1 LSDMTQIFTFGD
13 LSEESIEVRAQ
24 FTSSYEPKGYE
35 PEVRPV
41 DPEGAERKAFEDAY
55 IQGEK
60 AGYEMGMRKAEPLL
74 RSLNHG
80 LSQMAAFRV
89 ELVERSE
96 RLATELALL
105 FAEAVVLQECSQRK
119 EAVADMVKRALEV
132 CEEKTDLIVRV
143 PRANVDFFGEDVP
156 YTLLADD
163 TLKEPGFIIE
173 TNFGD
178 IDGRISTQ
186 LEELRKEF
194 LNGSPI

>member
-1 LSDMTQIFTFGD
+1 MTKPFTFREV
-13 LSEESIEVRAQ
+13 SEGLVDEIDSEFVC
-24 FTSSYEPKGYE
+24 SYESKDSQVEYHE
-35 PEVRPV
+35 PDTESR
-41 DPEGAERKAFEDAY
+41 ERQVFVDAY
-55 IQGEK
+55 VQGEK

-96 RLATELALL
+96 KLATELALL
-105 FAEAVVLQECSQRK
+105 FAEAVVLQECSQSK

-143 PRANVDFFGEDVP
+143 PRANIHFFGEDVP

-194 LNGSPI
+194 LNGSPA